1 MRIRLWMIMC
11 LVLAA
16 LAAPVFAQDAGGD
29 AWSCP
34 DGFQGQT
41 LNVLNWTTYISPEDD
56 PETAFNE
63 NLLQNFEQLCGVT
76 VQYDEGLESTEFAI
90 ALLRRGN
97 PGYDIAVPSDYG
109 VSTLAAEGLLE
120 PLDHA
125 NMPNVV
131 ANLSP
136 SFAGLWYDP
145 ENTYSFPYMWGTIA
159 IGYDRAKVGAD
170 VTSWND
176 LFTYA
181 GPVAWLEDRR
191 NVIGVALT
199 LLGFDPNTENPDE
212 INQARDFLIANSA
225 NVVSI
230 AQDDGQELLARGD
243 VDMTIEYNGDIFQKA
258 TECEENP
265 DCTADFVYTI
275 PEEGAPRW
283 VDNLVIPVGAPN
295 KALAEV
301 FIDYLYDPQVAAV
314 NANYIQYGSPNQAA
328 IDQGLIDQSL
338 LDNPGIY
345 PPPEVEARLFEPY
358 DLPDSQILYDD
369 AWEEVKLAIS
379 R

>member
-16 LAAPVFAQDAGGD
+16 LAAPVFAQDTGGD

-56 PETAFNE
+56 PDTTFNE

-125 NMPNVV
+125 NMPNAV

-314 NANYIQYGSPNQAA
+314 NANYIQFGSPNQAA
-328 IDQGLIDQSL
+328 IDQGLIDQVL

-345 PPPEVEARLFEPY
+345 PPPEVEERLFETY